1 MTSRRP
7 KVPPGTSEWP
17 TMVLKNKEAVHLL
30 CLSAIGLQYMLVSYL
45 YANKEDTGTAM
56 HQLEA
61 MLKTAQ
67 QSLSA
72 SEMYETIE
80 RVTQALVK
88 NGGVTAQEMLRRLE
102 NVDPEQLGLL
112 KRQGHF
118 KAVMDR
124 IKALA
129 PDGG

>member
-1 MTSRRP
+1 
-7 KVPPGTSEWP
+7 
-17 TMVLKNKEAVHLL
+17 MVLKNKEAVHLL

-45 YANKEDTGTAM
+45 YANKEDTSTAM